1 MDNGIRAKECALPMK
16 AKENFEI
23 KKSSL
28 YLIGIIILIISAI
41 YFISGTDGS
50 SITGNAVAGNP
61 SGEVQ
66 NIVIGVK
73 NFNYYPNTIKVKV
86 NKPVSIS
93 LDKTVS
99 GCLRD
104 FTIRDFGIRK
114 YLKSLGDKVVFTPT
128 KKGTFR
134 FACSMGMGTGTLIVE

>member
-1 MDNGIRAKECALPMK
+1 MDNGIWAKECAVSMK
-16 AKENFEI
+16 DQLEI

-28 YLIGIIILIISAI
+28 YLLGIIILIAFAI
-41 YFISGTDGS
+41 YFISSTEGNNS
-50 SITGNAVAGNP
+50 TGNAVVGNIF
-61 SGEVQ
+61 GDVQ
-66 NIVIGVK
+66 NVVISMK

-104 FTIRDFGIRK
+104 FTIRDFGVRK
-114 YLKSLGDKVVFTPT
+114 YLKNPSDTVVFTPT

-134 FACSMGMGTGTLIVE
+134 FACSMGMGTGILIVE